1 LSSIYYGVQ
10 NNIIP
15 AAAINVCLELS

>member
-10 NNIIP
+10 NNIIT